1 MQLADTSIRRPVLA
15 VMIIGALVI
24 LGWLSLGRLGID
36 LFPNVEFPYVTVI
49 TTLEGASPD
58 TIETEVTDIIE
69 ENVNTIS
76 GIKQLRSVSSEGYSQ
91 VNIEF
96 ELSENIDIKAQDVRD
111 KIAIALQQ
119 LPDDVDRPIV
129 EKVDPD
135 AAPILSIVIA
145 SDMAI
150 GELTTFADEV
160 AKEAIQRVPGV
171 GSVTLVGGRE
181 REMRIWLDAMG
192 GWR

>member
-181 REMRIWLDAMG
+181 REMRMG